1 MKILDWLLKYGSIV
15 SLLVT
20 VGAVIIGGLWARYKF
35 NKQHDFAKQL
45 QTEKAELDKSVKR
58 YEQEFAI
65 PFETYKTKLQEV
77 AEKQKHLNQRRLTDF
92 SLFAVKKH
100 ERSIEL
106 YEKLCNARN
115 KVLWR
120 NNPLRQLPAFTDY
133 NKEDMR
139 EFLDK
144 YNITRAHKEEM
155 LLLWE
160 TNFKDAVDK
169 IYKVMTSQ
177 EDLDASKAISEAVKA
192 HLQADLYLPRDV
204 SSEVDQFTSQ
214 LNQLAFLCS
223 RENRQYISGEEHQK
237 MYEERKEIAAK
248 IEKEFPLIVAHMQK
262 MLLSDSDEPETLK
275 SFQ

>member
-1 MKILDWLLKYGSIV
+1 MDKAILDILDKVLKYGPIFV
-15 SLLVT
+15 
-20 VGAVIIGGLWARYKF
+20 VIIGGLWAWYKF
-35 NKQHDFAKQL
+35 NKQHKLNMEL
-45 QTEKAELDKSVKR
+45 QEQKIKLDKSLKQ
-58 YEQEFAI
+58 YEQQFTLSL
-65 PFETYKTKLQEV
+65 ETYKGQLQEV
-77 AEKQKHLNQRRLTDF
+77 AEKQKHLNQRRLADF
-92 SLFAVKKH
+92 NLYAAKKH

-144 YNITRAHKEEM
+144 YNLTRAYKEEL

-160 TNFKDAVDK
+160 RNFKDAVDK

-177 EDLDASKAISEAVKA
+177 EDLDASISISEAVKA
-192 HLQADLYLPRDV
+192 HLQADLYLPRDI

-237 MYEERKEIAAK
+237 MYDQRKELAENV
-248 IEKEFPLIVAHMQK
+248 EKQFPLIVEHMQK
-262 MLLSDSDEPETLK
+262 MLLNDSVVSNHQDK
-275 SFQ
+275 